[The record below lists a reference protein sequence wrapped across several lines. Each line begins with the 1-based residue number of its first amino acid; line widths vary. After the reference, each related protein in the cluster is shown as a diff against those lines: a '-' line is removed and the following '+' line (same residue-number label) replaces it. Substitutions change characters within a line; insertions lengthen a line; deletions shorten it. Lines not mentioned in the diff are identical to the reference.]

1 MTQQNEK
8 QENIFLN
15 IILNIAIPTIILMKF
30 SGEEHL
36 GVRNGLIVAL
46 AFPII
51 YGITDFFR
59 AHKVNIFSVIAVVS
73 ILLTGGIS
81 LLQLDPKYIAI
92 KEAAIPSLIGI
103 ATIISMYT
111 RYPLLKTI
119 LYNEKIVQ
127 IDRVSAALKHH
138 NNESNFESSF
148 RVASYILACSFFLSA
163 VLNYGL
169 ARYLLQSPPGTEE
182 FNAELGRMTALSFP
196 VITIPSMLVMIGS
209 LVYLYRR
216 ITALTHLTLEEIFHD
231 PESQKNANSTTS
243 TTTTEK

>member
-1 MTQQNEK
+1 MTQQHNK
-8 QENIFLN
+8 QENVFLN
-15 IILNIAIPTIILMKF
+15 IILNIVIPTVILMKF

-81 LLQLDPKYIAI
+81 LLELDPKYIAI

-103 ATIISMYT
+103 ATVISIYT
-111 RYPLLKTI
+111 RYPLLKTL
-119 LYNEKIVQ
+119 LYNDKLVQ
-127 IDRVSAALKHH
+127 IDRVNDALKEH
-138 NNESNFESSF
+138 NNEENFEISF
-148 RVASYILACSFFLSA
+148 RIASYILACSFFLSA

-169 ARYLLQSPPGTEE
+169 ARYLLTSPPGTEA
-182 FNAELGRMTALSFP
+182 FNAELGKMTALSFP
-196 VITIPSMLVMIGS
+196 VITIPSMIVMIGS

-216 ITALTHLTLEEIFHD
+216 ITALTHLTLDEIIHD
-231 PESQKNANSTTS
+231 PEGHKNAEANAE
-243 TTTTEK
+243 EK